1 MPSPTPSSYV
11 EIPPAPEYTNPELVK
26 TPCGNLAITSGLE
39 KYKVSYPPKVPAFH
53 YLGELNDSMKPI
65 YPQGNGRSFVIK
77 GSVYYIF
84 ETTVWK
90 DAKGEIVGE
99 AANSVAL
106 VSDPD
111 VNPIANIAVP
121 INRSMHPFLPLSKN
135 EEELEK
141 DGAIKVVLG
150 MPGGLCKPQLD
161 AIGGY
166 IWFEKYI
173 QTCSPQGDLR
183 NTFQGVGLA
192 IAVRNVNTNEVVG
205 ERIKHDGLLFKASE
219 PAFGAFCSV
228 LENNF
233 FYVWGKLGED
243 IYLARVERYEPD
255 NRSAYEYWDGYKF
268 MRDITAA
275 VPVFS
280 GYTSGTVMRS
290 KMFGHMYNW
299 VFIGGTTINR
309 PVVAIGMAREIQ
321 GPYIMYDLIKSEEI
335 HPMLRE
341 VHSVYA
347 HQWAFDEKKGQ
358 LLVSWNERDTRNV
371 VAVKL
376 QLAISHQGAFW
387 KDISFVYMPSIVS
400 SMIMGRA
407 EIIKTLA
414 QVKTAVCEIEHD
426 RDGKTIIKILAKEK
440 ATVDAVASSICNL
453 TSSWCDELL
462 GTRMEA
468 RGLLLRRV
476 LKWFF

>member
-11 EIPPAPEYTNPELVK
+11 EIASVPEYTNPELVK
-26 TPCGNLAITSGLE
+26 TPCGNLTITS
-39 KYKVSYPPKVPAFH
+39 
-53 YLGELNDSMKPI
+53 GELNDSMKPI

-84 ETTVWK
+84 ETTVRK

-99 AANSVAL
+99 ATNSVAL

-141 DGAIKVVLG
+141 DGAIKVILG

-192 IAVRNVNTNEVVG
+192 IAVRNVNTNEVRG
-205 ERIKHDGLLFKASE
+205 ERIKHDELLFKASE

-228 LENNF
+228 LVNNF

-268 MRDITAA
+268 MHDITAA

-299 VFIGGTTINR
+299 VFIGGTKINR

-321 GPYIMYDLIKSEEI
+321 GPYIMYDLINSEEI

-358 LLVSWNERDTRNV
+358 LLVSWNECDTRNV

-387 KDISFVYMPSIVS
+387 KDISFVYMP
-400 SMIMGRA
+400 
-407 EIIKTLA
+407 
-414 QVKTAVCEIEHD
+414 CEIEHD

-462 GTRMEA
+462 RARMEA